1 MASCVLSN
9 AQGKFS
15 AMPMTSPVDFIS
27 GPRMVSAPGNRPKG
41 MTASLTLK
49 WSRRRSS
56 LGKCRSAILSPA
68 IMRAAAWAKGT
79 PVAFEANGTVRLA
92 RGLASIM

>member
-1 MASCVLSN
+1 MASWVLAN
-9 AQGKFS
+9 AHGKFS

-27 GPRMVSAPGNRPKG
+27 GPRMVSAPGKRPKG
-41 MTASLTLK
+41 ITASLTLK
-49 WSRRRSS
+49 RSKRRSS
-56 LGKCRSAILSPA
+56 LGRRSSAMLSPA
-68 IMRAAAWAKGT
+68 MMRAAACAKGT